1 VELRLPEMFE
11 EWTRTLGYEVTR
23 DGDGLVLANTG
34 GELRYYF
41 VPDPA
46 GVALLRAER
55 AEDPIPVMTAA
66 QIDDVVRFLITV
78 FGNDVRAIHDLPRIR
93 LPFDWS
99 SPAPGFSPVAL
110 EAGWTGLRTD
120 ASRAVDVA
128 MVDRDVVH
136 PIVKFSYVASATIA
150 QLIASYED
158 RDGAPLLSEFVGG
171 ASHSR

>member
-1 VELRLPEMFE
+1 MFE
-11 EWTRTLGYEVTR
+11 EWTRTQGYEVTR
-23 DGDGLVLANTG
+23 DGDELVLANTG
-34 GELRYYF
+34 GELRYYV

-55 AEDPIPVMTAA
+55 AEDPIPVMTAE

-78 FGNDVRAIHDLPRIR
+78 LGSDFRAIHDLPRIR

-120 ASRAVDVA
+120 AGRAVDVA
-128 MVDRDVVH
+128 MVDSDVVH
-136 PIVKFSYVASATIA
+136 PIVQFSYVASATTA
-150 QLIASYED
+150 PLIASYED
-158 RDGAPLLSEFVGG
+158 RDGAPLLSGFVGG
-171 ASHSR
+171 ASDSR